1 MPDLKVTLHDA
12 QMQIFKSDK
21 RFKVA
26 SCGRRFGKSY
36 LAAWVLII
44 KALQSED
51 KDVFYVA
58 PTFQQA
64 KDILWSILK
73 DVGQG
78 VIKSTHENTATITLV
93 NDRKIYLKGSDRPD
107 TLRGVGLAY
116 VVMDEYASMK
126 PEVWEMILRPT
137 LADVKGGALFIG
149 TPSGKNHFHKLW
161 IEAQLPENEKDWESF
176 QFVSTDNPFLDPD
189 EIEAA
194 KKSMSTQAF
203 RQEFEATFES
213 FSGGVFKEEWIKYE
227 DDEEFDEDTASK
239 TGSYVVSVDPAG
251 FEKSDKSRGLK
262 SSRLDETAISV
273 VKVVGDEWLVK
284 DIHHGRWNIKET
296 AEKIITIAEDVNAT
310 TVGIEAGA
318 LKNAI
323 MPYIEDEMRTRGS
336 WINLTDVT
344 HGGKRKQDRIVW
356 SLQGRFEHGKIKF
369 RKAEW
374 NHHFISQ
381 MLDFPS
387 PLSHDDLLDSL
398 AYIDQVSVADFA
410 QQIEVD
416 EWEPL
421 DTVSG
426 Y

>member
-1 MPDLKVTLHDA
+1 MTDLNVTLHNA
-12 QMQIFKSDK
+12 QMEIFTSPK

-44 KALQSED
+44 KALQSD
-51 KDVFYVA
+51 SKDVFYVA

-73 DVGQG
+73 TVGKD
-78 VIKSTHENTATITLV
+78 VIKAAHENTATLTLI

-126 PEVWEMILRPT
+126 QEVWEMILRPT
-137 LADVKGGALFIG
+137 LADVKGEALFIG
-149 TPSGKNHFHKLW
+149 TPAGKNHFYDLW
-161 IEAQLPENEKDWESF
+161 IDAQKEENAEEWESF
-176 QFVSTDNPFLDPD
+176 QFNSTDNPFLDPK

-194 KKSMSTQAF
+194 RGAMSTQAF

-213 FSGGVFKEEWIKYE
+213 FTGGIFKEEWVQYVD
-227 DDEEFDEDTASK
+227 DDEFDSK
-239 TGSYVVSVDPAG
+239 KAKTQGNFVISVDPAG
-251 FEKSDKSRGLK
+251 FEKAQRERGLK
-262 SSRLDETAISV
+262 SSKLDETAISV
-273 VKVVGDEWLVK
+273 VKISQDEWLVK
-284 DIHHGRWNIKET
+284 DILHGRWGIKET
-296 AEKIITIAEDVNAT
+296 ASKILDAAEDVEAT

-323 MPYIEDEMRTRGS
+323 MPYIEDEMRARGR
-336 WINLTDVT
+336 WVNITDVT

-356 SLQGRFEHGKIKF
+356 ALQGRMEHGRIKL
-369 RKAEW
+369 RKADW
-374 NHHFISQ
+374 NSHFISQ

-387 PLSHDDLLDSL
+387 PLAHDDLLDSL
-398 AYIDQVSVADFA
+398 AYIDQVSVSDFA
-410 QQIEVD
+410 QSIDLE
-416 EWEPL
+416 EWEPI
-421 DTVSG
+421 DNVSG

>member
-1 MPDLKVTLHDA
+1 MPDLKVTLHNA
-12 QMQIFKSDK
+12 QMKIFKSDK

-262 SSRLDETAISV
+262 SSKLDETAISV